1 LASFATVAVVTDG
14 LRERKKR
21 ETRLALSQA
30 AIRLCVERGWDN
42 VTVDDIAAAAD
53 VSVRTFRNYFSSKAE
68 AIAASHAERTLR
80 IADGLRARP
89 PAESLWDAVD
99 AAVLAEFDL
108 GPAQPGHAE
117 RLAESVKPVL
127 AQPAVHGEV
136 LKATAAAEG
145 ELAEAVAER
154 TGTQGLYPRLVAGV
168 IGVGISLAL
177 RQWVLDGLRT
187 SAVPY
192 LREAFA
198 RIRAGLP
205 VT

>member
-1 LASFATVAVVTDG
+1 VTGEEG

-21 ETRLALSQA
+21 ETRVALSRA

-42 VTVDDIAAAAD
+42 VTVDEIAATAD

-80 IADGLRARP
+80 IADELRARP
-89 PAESLWDAVD
+89 AAESLWDAIEG
-99 AAVLAEFDL
+99 AVLAQFDV
-108 GPAQPGHAE
+108 GPPLPGRAGE
-117 RLAESVKPVL
+117 RWVEGMKGVL

-136 LKATAAAEG
+136 LKASVAAED
-145 ELAEAVAER
+145 ELAEAVAAR
-154 TGTQGLYPRLVAGV
+154 TGTEGLYPRLVAGTV
-168 IGVGISLAL
+168 GVGIATAL
-177 RQWVLDGLRT
+177 RQWVTVDPAGT
-187 SAVPY
+187 AVPY

>member
-1 LASFATVAVVTDG
+1 MTDG

-21 ETRLALSQA
+21 ETRVALSQA

-42 VTVDDIAAAAD
+42 VTVDEIAAAAD

-80 IADGLRARP
+80 IADELRARP
-89 PAESLWDAVD
+89 ATEALWDAIEG
-99 AAVLAEFDL
+99 AVLAQYDV
-108 GPAQPGHAE
+108 GPSLPE
-117 RLAESVKPVL
+117 RSGARWMEGVKGVL

-136 LKATAAAEG
+136 LKASVAAED
-145 ELAEAVAER
+145 ELAVAVAAR
-154 TGTQGLYPRLVAGV
+154 TGTEGLYPRLVAGA
-168 IGVGISLAL
+168 VGMGIAAAL
-177 RQWVLDGLRT
+177 RQWVITDPVG